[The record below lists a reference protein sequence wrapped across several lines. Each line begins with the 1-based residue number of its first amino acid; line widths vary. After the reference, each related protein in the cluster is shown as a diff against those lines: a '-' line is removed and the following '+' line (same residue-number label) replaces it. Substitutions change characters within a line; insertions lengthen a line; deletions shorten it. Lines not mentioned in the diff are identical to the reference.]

1 MKLWVLYSLNYEL
14 VKDNKISLFQEPC
27 LVKLFTTREQ
37 AELYR
42 IKLFEKLK
50 FPLVVYDKHWG
61 DPEYYHEDDI
71 CWIVEQDIE

>member
-14 VKDNKISLFQEPC
+14 VKDNEISLFQEPC